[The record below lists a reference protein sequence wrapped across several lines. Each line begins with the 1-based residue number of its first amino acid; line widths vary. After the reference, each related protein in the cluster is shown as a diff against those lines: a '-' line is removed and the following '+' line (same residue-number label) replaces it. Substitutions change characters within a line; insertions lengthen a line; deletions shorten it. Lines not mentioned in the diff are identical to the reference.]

1 MTESVC
7 RGRCRVRPAETAFQ
21 RLNFHYNARM
31 DGELLDLHYFAERRK
46 GSTPLTT
53 MTMSCSLNDF
63 VSITSS
69 SFGSPSIPN
78 LSSRAQVIF
87 VASVFF
93 AFRSSRRREP
103 GVTRSSGILS
113 CSAMIVLTSS
123 QVTGRGSLYDR
134 AFRRSRGESSEARNT
149 YAYRK
154 KRDCN
159 RAECRGTEDDRS
171 AARRLL
177 TGLSQAPH

>member
-7 RGRCRVRPAETAFQ
+7 RGRCRVRSAETAFQ

-87 VASVFF
+87 ATSVFF

-103 GVTRSSGILS
+103 GVTRSSGTLS

-123 QVTGRGSLYDR
+123 QVTGRGR
-134 AFRRSRGESSEARNT
+134 VACMTERSVDPEVGVPRLETHMHIAKSVTA
-149 YAYRK
+149 
-154 KRDCN
+154 
-159 RAECRGTEDDRS
+159 TEPNVV
-171 AARRLL
+171 
-177 TGLSQAPH
+177 APKTTDPLRVGF

>member
-63 VSITSS
+63 VRLNNYNRLDRTLNRALGSIQPWNVSS
-69 SFGSPSIPN
+69 SDCTAWPPCRARSYGDQAQEPCSGARSHNPVSAEKSPGC
-78 LSSRAQVIF
+78 A
-87 VASVFF
+87 
-93 AFRSSRRREP
+93 
-103 GVTRSSGILS
+103 G
-113 CSAMIVLTSS
+113 
-123 QVTGRGSLYDR
+123 
-134 AFRRSRGESSEARNT
+134 
-149 YAYRK
+149 
-154 KRDCN
+154 N
-159 RAECRGTEDDRS
+159 RT
-171 AARRLL
+171 
-177 TGLSQAPH
+177 TT